1 MVRVKGILTRLYVRL
16 SEQPRGQAMPEY
28 AVIAAA
34 IIVAA
39 YITFQTVGTDVNS
52 TMNSVIDALK

>member
-1 MVRVKGILTRLYVRL
+1 MRDLMIRLYTRL
-16 SEQPRGQAMPEY
+16 SEQRGQAMPEY

-39 YITFQTVGTDVNS
+39 YITFGIVGTDVNS
-52 TMNSVIDALK
+52 TMQTVVTALTPS